1 MCKFAICIR
10 DNNEI
15 KKQKLYTM
23 ESNKIRQAFLDFFQS
38 KEHAIVASAPMVV
51 KNDPTLMF
59 TNAGMNQFKD
69 IFLGNAPRKYARA
82 ADTQKCLRVSGKHN
96 DLEEVGHDTYH
107 HTMFE
112 MLGNWS
118 FGDYFKK
125 EAIAWA
131 WELLTDV
138 YGLDKSRMYA
148 TVFEGS
154 EEDGVPFDQ
163 EAYDYWKQY
172 LPEDHIIRGNKHDNF
187 WEMGE
192 TGPCGPCS
200 EIHIDLRDEEEIA
213 AKPGREMVNMGH
225 HLVIEI
231 WNLVFMQFNRKANGE
246 LESLPAKHV
255 DTGMGFERLCMAM
268 QGKKSNYDTDVF
280 QPTIARIAAMAG
292 KKYGEDEKADV
303 AMRVIAD
310 HLRAIAFSI
319 ADGQLPANAKAG
331 YVIRRILRRAVR
343 YGYTYLSFNEPTLC
357 KLVPGLADQMGHQF
371 PELKQQQTLIER
383 VIEEEE
389 ASFLRTLATGI
400 NLLER
405 EIAKVGKG
413 GQIAGKDAFELYD
426 TFGFPIDLTELIA
439 REQGVTVDLEGFE
452 KELQAQKERSRNA
465 AAQDID
471 DWQELRQAPQCEFVG
486 YDNLTA
492 PVRIARYRRVT
503 SKGRT
508 TYQLVFD
515 QTPFYGNAGGQIG
528 DTGYIDNGEEKID
541 IIATEKENGLII
553 HVTTKLPE
561 NLEAEFTAVVDAE
574 KRQAATNNHTAT
586 HLLDQALRQVL
597 GTHVEQKGSMVTP
610 QGLRFDFS
618 HFQKVTP
625 EQLREVEKLVNKS
638 IRANHPLEENRE
650 ATMEEANAMGAI
662 ALFGEK
668 YGDKVRVVKFGDSV
682 ELCGGTHTSATGTI
696 GVFKIVGESAI
707 SAGVRRIEA
716 VTSERAEELLYGVED
731 QLRNVAELVNN
742 PKVEVAIKK
751 MLESNEALQRE
762 IDQLHKEQIDGMVE
776 KIMAKRNPE
785 EKYFFV
791 ARQMPYASNMIKDLA
806 YALRAKVS
814 DIVMVLGNVSNDKPT
829 LTIMLGD
836 DVVAQGVDAGA
847 VVREAAKVMNGGGG
861 GQKFFATAGG
871 KNPDAL
877 QAAIDKAVEIIKEKL
892 NA

>member
-1 MCKFAICIR
+1 M
-10 DNNEI
+10 
-15 KKQKLYTM
+15 
-23 ESNKIRQAFLDFFQS
+23 
-38 KEHAIVASAPMVV
+38 
-51 KNDPTLMF
+51 
-59 TNAGMNQFKD
+59 
-69 IFLGNAPRKYARA
+69 
-82 ADTQKCLRVSGKHN
+82 
-96 DLEEVGHDTYH
+96 
-107 HTMFE
+107 
-112 MLGNWS
+112 
-118 FGDYFKK
+118 
-125 EAIAWA
+125 
-131 WELLTDV
+131 
-138 YGLDKSRMYA
+138 
-148 TVFEGS
+148 
-154 EEDGVPFDQ
+154 
-163 EAYDYWKQY
+163 
-172 LPEDHIIRGNKHDNF
+172 PEDHIIRGNKHDNF

-200 EIHIDLRDEEEIA
+200 EIHIDWRDYEEIA
-213 AKPGREMVNMGH
+213 AKPGRDMVNMGH

-246 LESLPAKHV
+246 LEPLPAKHV
-255 DTGMGFERLCMAM
+255 DTGMGFERLCMAL

-343 YGYTYLSFNEPTLC
+343 YGYTYLGFNEPTLC
-357 KLVPGLADQMGHQF
+357 KLVPALADQMGHQF
-371 PELKQQQTLIER
+371 PELKKQQTLIER

-400 NLLER
+400 NLLDR
-405 EIAKVGKG
+405 VIAKVGNG
-413 GQIAGKDAFELYD
+413 GKIAGKDAFELYD

-439 REQGVTVDLEGFE
+439 REQGVEVDLEGFE

-471 DWQELRQAPQCEFVG
+471 DWQEVKAIEQSEFIG

-492 PVRIARYRRVT
+492 PVHVARYRRVT
-503 SKGRT
+503 SKGKT

-515 QTPFYGNAGGQIG
+515 QTPFYGNSGGQVG
-528 DTGYIDNGEEKID
+528 DTGYIESVNEKVE

-561 NLEAEFTAVVDAE
+561 NIEAEFTAVVDAE
-574 KRQAATNNHTAT
+574 KRQAAANNHTAT

-618 HFQKVTP
+618 HFQKVTSA
-625 EQLREVEKLVNKS
+625 ELREVERLVNKL
-638 IRANHPLEENRE
+638 IRENYPREEMRE

-668 YGDKVRVVKFGDSV
+668 YGDKVRVIKFGDSV
-682 ELCGGTHTSATGTI
+682 ELCGGTHTSATGTL
-696 GVFKIVGESAI
+696 GSFKIVSESAI

-716 VTSERAEELLYGVED
+716 VTAERAEELQYSVED
-731 QLRNVAELVNN
+731 QIRGIAELLNN

-751 MLESNEALQRE
+751 MLESNEALQKE
-762 IDQLHKEQIDGMVE
+762 IDQLHKEQVDGLVE
-776 KIMAKRNPE
+776 KIIAERKGE
-785 EKYFFV
+785 GAFV
-791 ARQMPYASNMIKDLA
+791 IARQVPYGSNMIKDLA
-806 YALRAKVS
+806 YALRAKVN
-814 DIVMVLGNVSNDKPT
+814 DIILVLGSVSDNKPM
-829 LTIMLGD
+829 LAVMLGD
-836 DVVAQGVDAGA
+836 EIVAKGVDAGA
-847 VVREAAKVMNGGGG
+847 VVREAAKLMQGGGG

-877 QAAIDKAVEIIKEKL
+877 QAAIEKAVEIIMSKINE
-892 NA
+892 

>member
-1 MCKFAICIR
+1 M
-10 DNNEI
+10 
-15 KKQKLYTM
+15 
-23 ESNKIRQAFLDFFQS
+23 
-38 KEHAIVASAPMVV
+38 
-51 KNDPTLMF
+51 
-59 TNAGMNQFKD
+59 
-69 IFLGNAPRKYARA
+69 
-82 ADTQKCLRVSGKHN
+82 
-96 DLEEVGHDTYH
+96 
-107 HTMFE
+107 
-112 MLGNWS
+112 
-118 FGDYFKK
+118 
-125 EAIAWA
+125 
-131 WELLTDV
+131 
-138 YGLDKSRMYA
+138 
-148 TVFEGS
+148 
-154 EEDGVPFDQ
+154 
-163 EAYDYWKQY
+163 
-172 LPEDHIIRGNKHDNF
+172 PEDHIIRGNKHDNF

-200 EIHIDLRDEEEIA
+200 EIHIDLRDDEDIA
-213 AKPGREMVNMGH
+213 ATPGREMVNMSH
-225 HLVIEI
+225 PLVIEI

-246 LESLPAKHV
+246 LEPLPAKHV

-292 KKYGEDEKADV
+292 KAYGEDEKSDV

-343 YGYTYLSFNEPTLC
+343 YGYTYLGFNEPTLC
-357 KLVPGLADQMGHQF
+357 KLVAGLADQMGHQF
-371 PELKQQQTLIER
+371 PELKKQQTLIER

-400 NLLER
+400 NLLDR
-405 EIAKVGKG
+405 VIAKVGKG

-439 REQGVTVDLEGFE
+439 REQGVEIDLEGFE

-471 DWQELRQAPQCEFVG
+471 DWQEVRSIEQCEFIG

-492 PVRIARYRRVT
+492 PVHIARYRRVT
-503 SKGRT
+503 SKGKT

-515 QTPFYGNAGGQIG
+515 QTPFYGNSGGQIG
-528 DTGYIDNGEEKID
+528 DTGYIESANEKID
-541 IIATEKENGLII
+541 IIATEKENGLIV
-553 HVTTKLPE
+553 HVTTTLPE
-561 NLEAEFTAVVDAE
+561 NVEAEFTAVVDAE
-574 KRQAATNNHTAT
+574 KRQAAANNHTAT
-586 HLLDQALRQVL
+586 HLLDQALRAVL

-618 HFQKVTP
+618 HFQKVTA
-625 EQLREVEKLVNKS
+625 EEIRAVERMVNS
-638 IRANHPLEENRE
+638 LIRANHQLEENRE

-682 ELCGGTHTSATGTI
+682 ELCGGTHTSATGTL
-696 GVFKIVGESAI
+696 GLFKIVGESAI

-716 VTSERAEELLYGVED
+716 VTAERAEELQYSVED
-731 QLRNVAELVNN
+731 QIRGIAELVNN

-751 MLESNEALQRE
+751 MLESNEALQKE
-762 IDQLHKEQIDGMVE
+762 IDQLHKEQIDTLVE
-776 KIMAKRNPE
+776 KIIAERKGE
-785 EKYFFV
+785 GAFV
-791 ARQMPYASNMIKDLA
+791 IARQVPYGSNMIKDLA

-814 DIVMVLGNVSNDKPT
+814 DIVLVLGAVNDGKPT
-829 LTIMLGD
+829 LAIMLGD
-836 DVVAQGVDAGA
+836 DIVAKGVDAGA
-847 VVREAAKVMNGGGG
+847 TVREAAKLMQGGGG

-871 KNPDAL
+871 KNTDGL
-877 QAAIDKAVEIIKEKL
+877 QAAIDKAVELITSKL
-892 NA
+892 

>member
-1 MCKFAICIR
+1 
-10 DNNEI
+10 
-15 KKQKLYTM
+15 M

-38 KEHAIVASAPMVV
+38 KQHTIVPSAPMVV
-51 KNDPTLMF
+51 KGDPTLMF

-69 IFLGNAPRKYARA
+69 IFLGNAPRQYPRV

-125 EAIAWA
+125 EAIEWA
-131 WELLTDV
+131 WELLTEV
-138 YGLDKSRMYA
+138 YGLDKNRMYA

-200 EIHIDLRDEEEIA
+200 EIHIDLRDAEEIA
-213 AKPGREMVNMGH
+213 AKPGRDMVNMGH

-246 LESLPAKHV
+246 LEPLPAKHV
-255 DTGMGFERLCMAM
+255 DTGMGFERLCMAL

-343 YGYTYLSFNEPTLC
+343 YGYTYLGFNEPTLC
-357 KLVPGLADQMGHQF
+357 KLVSGLAEQMGHQF
-371 PELKQQQTLIER
+371 PELKKQQTLIER

-400 NLLER
+400 NLLDR
-405 EIAKVGKG
+405 VIAKVGKG
-413 GQIAGKDAFELYD
+413 GKIAGKDAFELYD

-439 REQGVTVDLEGFE
+439 REQGVEVDLEGFE

-471 DWQELRQAPQCEFVG
+471 DWQEVKAIEQSEFIG

-492 PVRIARYRRVT
+492 PVHVARYRRVT
-503 SKGRT
+503 SKGKT

-515 QTPFYGNAGGQIG
+515 QTPFYGNSGGQIG
-528 DTGYIDNGEEKID
+528 DTGYIENANERVD

-553 HVTTKLPE
+553 HVTTKLPK
-561 NLEAEFTAVVDAE
+561 NIEAEFTAVVDAE
-574 KRQAATNNHTAT
+574 KRQAAANNHTAT
-586 HLLDQALRQVL
+586 HLLDQALRAVL

-618 HFQKVTP
+618 HFQKVTA
-625 EQLREVEKLVNKS
+625 EEIRAVERMVNKL
-638 IRANHPLEENRE
+638 IRQNHPLEENRE

-682 ELCGGTHTSATGTI
+682 ELCGGTHTSATGTL
-696 GVFKIVGESAI
+696 GMFKIMSESAI

-716 VTSERAEELLYGVED
+716 VTSERAEELHYAVED
-731 QLRNVAELVNN
+731 QIRGIAELVNN
-742 PKVEVAIKK
+742 PKIEVAIKK
-751 MLESNEALQRE
+751 MIESNETLQKE
-762 IDQLHKEQIDGMVE
+762 LEQLHKEQVDAMVE
-776 KIMAKRNPE
+776 KIMAKRNADD
-785 EKYFFV
+785 KYFIV
-791 ARQMPYASNMIKDLA
+791 ARQVPYASNMIKDLA
-806 YALRAKVS
+806 YALRSRVN
-814 DIVMVLGNVSNDKPT
+814 DVILVLGSVTDYKPM
-829 LTIMLGD
+829 LAVMLGD
-836 DVVAQGVDAGA
+836 DIVAKGVDAGA
-847 VVREAAKVMNGGGG
+847 VVREAAKLMQGGGG

-871 KNPDAL
+871 KNPDGL
-877 QAAIDKAVEIIKEKL
+877 QAAIDKAVEIIMSKINE
-892 NA
+892 

>member
-1 MCKFAICIR
+1 
-10 DNNEI
+10 
-15 KKQKLYTM
+15 M

-38 KEHAIVASAPMVV
+38 KGHTIVPSAPMVV
-51 KNDPTLMF
+51 KGDPTLMF

-69 IFLGNAPRKYARA
+69 IFLGNAPRQTPRA

-125 EAIAWA
+125 EAIEWA
-131 WELLTDV
+131 WELLTEV

-200 EIHIDLRDEEEIA
+200 EIHIDLRDDEEIA
-213 AKPGREMVNMGH
+213 AKPGREMVNMSH
-225 HLVIEI
+225 PLVIEI

-246 LESLPAKHV
+246 LEPLPAKHV

-292 KKYGEDEKADV
+292 KAYGQDEKADV

-343 YGYTYLSFNEPTLC
+343 YGYTYLGFTEPTLC
-357 KLVPGLADQMGHQF
+357 KLIPTLADQMGHQF
-371 PELKQQQTLIER
+371 PELKKQQTLIER

-400 NLLER
+400 NLLDR
-405 EIAKVGKG
+405 VIAKVGKG
-413 GQIAGKDAFELYD
+413 GKIAGKDAFELYD

-439 REQGVTVDLEGFE
+439 REQGVEVDLEGFE

-471 DWQELRQAPQCEFVG
+471 DWQEVKAIEQSEFIG

-492 PVRIARYRRVT
+492 PIHIARYRRVT
-503 SKGRT
+503 SKGKT

-515 QTPFYGNAGGQIG
+515 QTPFYGNSGGQIG
-528 DTGYIDNGEEKID
+528 DTGYIESANEKIQ

-553 HVTTKLPE
+553 HVTTTLPE
-561 NLEAEFTAVVDAE
+561 NVEAEFTAVVDPE
-574 KRQAATNNHTAT
+574 KRQAAANNHTAT
-586 HLLDQALRQVL
+586 HLLDQALRAVL

-625 EQLREVEKLVNKS
+625 EEIRQVERMVNRLIRE
-638 IRANHPLEENRE
+638 NHQLEENRE
-650 ATMEEANAMGAI
+650 ATMDEANAMGAI

-682 ELCGGTHTSATGTI
+682 ELCGGTHTSATGTL
-696 GVFKIVGESAI
+696 GMFKIVSESAI

-716 VTSERAEELLYGVED
+716 ITAERAEEMQYAVED
-731 QLRNVAELVNN
+731 QIRGIAELVNN

-751 MLESNEALQRE
+751 VLESNEALQRE
-762 IDQLHKEQIDGMVE
+762 IDQLHKEQVDSMVE
-776 KIMAKRNPE
+776 KILAERKSDDV
-785 EKYFFV
+785 FIV
-791 ARQMPYASNMIKDLA
+791 ARQVPYGSNMIKDLA
-806 YALRAKVS
+806 YALRAKAGN
-814 DIVMVLGNVSNDKPT
+814 IVLVLGAVTDGKPM
-829 LTIMLGD
+829 LAVMLGD
-836 DVVAQGVDAGA
+836 DIVSKGVDAGA
-847 VVREAAKVMNGGGG
+847 VVREAAKLMQGGGG

-871 KNPDAL
+871 KNPDGL
-877 QAAIDKAVEIIKEKL
+877 QAAIEKAVDIVTSKL
-892 NA
+892 

>member
-1 MCKFAICIR
+1 
-10 DNNEI
+10 
-15 KKQKLYTM
+15 M

-38 KEHAIVASAPMVV
+38 KEHAIVKSAPMVV

-131 WELLTDV
+131 WELLTEV

-154 EEDGVPFDQ
+154 EEDGVPFDL

-200 EIHIDLRDEEEIA
+200 EIHIDLRDEAEIA

-246 LESLPAKHV
+246 LEPLPAKHV

-343 YGYTYLSFNEPTLC
+343 YGYTYLGFNEPTLC
-357 KLVPGLADQMGHQF
+357 KLVAGLADQMGHQF

-405 EIAKVGKG
+405 VIAKVGKG
-413 GQIAGKDAFELYD
+413 GVIAGKDAFELYD

-471 DWQELRQAPQCEFVG
+471 DWQELRQVTQCEFVG

-492 PVRIARYRRVT
+492 PIRIARYRRVT
-503 SKGRT
+503 SKGKT

-515 QTPFYGNAGGQIG
+515 QTPFYGNSGGQIG
-528 DTGYIDNGEEKID
+528 DTGYIDNGEEKIN

-553 HVTTKLPE
+553 HVTTALPE

-574 KRQAATNNHTAT
+574 KRQAAANNHTAT
-586 HLLDQALRQVL
+586 HLLDQALRAVL

-625 EQLREVEKLVNKS
+625 EQLREVEKFVNKS

-716 VTSERAEELLYGVED
+716 VTSERAEEVLYGVED
-731 QLRNVAELVNN
+731 QIRNVVELVNN

-751 MLESNEALQRE
+751 MIESNEALQRE
-762 IDQLHKEQIDGMVE
+762 IEQLHKEQIDGMVE

-785 EKYFFV
+785 DKYFLV

-806 YALRAKVS
+806 YALRAKVN
-814 DIVMVLGNVSNDKPT
+814 DLVMVLGNVTNYKPT

-836 DVVAQGVDAGA
+836 EIVAKGVDAGA

-877 QAAIDKAVEIIKEKL
+877 QAAIEKAVEIIKSQIGE
-892 NA
+892 

>member
-1 MCKFAICIR
+1 
-10 DNNEI
+10 
-15 KKQKLYTM
+15 M

-38 KEHAIVASAPMVV
+38 KAHTIVPSAPMVV
-51 KNDPTLMF
+51 KGDPTLMF

-69 IFLGNAPRKYARA
+69 IFLGNAPRQTPRA

-125 EAIAWA
+125 EAIEWA
-131 WELLTDV
+131 WELLTEV
-138 YGLDKSRMYA
+138 YGLDKSRLYA

-154 EEDGVPFDQ
+154 EEDGVPFDA
-163 EAYDYWKQY
+163 EAYEYWKQY

-200 EIHIDLRDEEEIA
+200 EIHIDLRDAEDIA
-213 AKPGREMVNMGH
+213 AKPGREMVNMSH
-225 HLVIEI
+225 PLVIEI

-246 LESLPAKHV
+246 LEPLPAKHV

-292 KKYGEDEKADV
+292 KAYGEDEKCDV

-343 YGYTYLSFNEPTLC
+343 YGYTYLGFNEPTLC
-357 KLVPGLADQMGHQF
+357 KLVAGLADQMGHQF
-371 PELKQQQTLIER
+371 PELKKQQTLIER

-400 NLLER
+400 NLLDR
-405 EIAKVGKG
+405 VIAKVGKG

-439 REQGVTVDLEGFE
+439 REQGVEIDLEGFD

-471 DWQELRQAPQCEFVG
+471 DWQEVRSIEQSEFIG

-492 PVRIARYRRVT
+492 PVHIARYRRVT
-503 SKGRT
+503 SKGKT

-515 QTPFYGNAGGQIG
+515 QTPFYGNSGGQIG
-528 DTGYIDNGEEKID
+528 DTGYIASANEKID
-541 IIATEKENGLII
+541 IIATEKENGLIV
-553 HVTTKLPE
+553 HVTNTLPE
-561 NLEAEFTAVVDAE
+561 NVEAEFEAVVDAE
-574 KRQAATNNHTAT
+574 KRQAAANNHTAT
-586 HLLDQALRQVL
+586 HLLDQALRAVL
-597 GTHVEQKGSMVTP
+597 GIHVEQKGSMVTP

-618 HFQKVTP
+618 HFQKVTA
-625 EQLREVEKLVNKS
+625 EEIRAVERMVNS
-638 IRANHPLEENRE
+638 LIRANHQLEENRE

-682 ELCGGTHTSATGTI
+682 ELCGGTHTSATGTL
-696 GVFKIVGESAI
+696 GLFKIVSESAI

-716 VTSERAEELLYGVED
+716 VTSDRAEEMLYAIED
-731 QLRNVAELVNN
+731 QIHGIAELVNN

-751 MLESNEALQRE
+751 MLEANESLQKE
-762 IDQLHKEQIDGMVE
+762 IDQLHKEQIDSLVE
-776 KIMAKRNPE
+776 KIIAERSGE
-785 EKYFFV
+785 GAFV
-791 ARQMPYASNMIKDLA
+791 IACQVPYGSNMIKDLA

-814 DIVMVLGNVSNDKPT
+814 DIVLVLGAVNDGKPT
-829 LTIMLGD
+829 LAIMLGD
-836 DVVAQGVDAGA
+836 DIVAKGVDAGA
-847 VVREAAKVMNGGGG
+847 TVREAAKLMQGGGG

-871 KNPDAL
+871 KNPDGL
-877 QAAIDKAVEIIKEKL
+877 QAAIDKAVEIIMAKINE
-892 NA
+892 

>member
-1 MCKFAICIR
+1 
-10 DNNEI
+10 
-15 KKQKLYTM
+15 M

-38 KEHAIVASAPMVV
+38 KEHAIVKSAPMVV

-131 WELLTDV
+131 WELLTEV

-154 EEDGVPFDQ
+154 QEDGVPFDQ

-200 EIHIDLRDEEEIA
+200 EIHIDLRDDEEIA
-213 AKPGREMVNMGH
+213 AKPGRDMVNMGH

-246 LESLPAKHV
+246 LEPLPAKHV

-343 YGYTYLSFNEPTLC
+343 YGYTYLGFNEPILC
-357 KLVPGLADQMGHQF
+357 KLVAGLADQMGHQF

-405 EIAKVGKG
+405 VIAKVGKG
-413 GQIAGKDAFELYD
+413 GVIAGKDAFELYD

-471 DWQELRQAPQCEFVG
+471 DWQELRQVAQCEFVG

-492 PVRIARYRRVT
+492 PIRIARYRRVT
-503 SKGRT
+503 SKGKT
-508 TYQLVFD
+508 TFQLVFD

-574 KRQAATNNHTAT
+574 KRQAAANNHTAT
-586 HLLDQALRQVL
+586 HLLDQALRSVL

-618 HFQKVTP
+618 HFQKVTA

-716 VTSERAEELLYGVED
+716 VTSERAEEVLYGVED
-731 QLRNVAELVNN
+731 QIRNVAELVNN

-751 MLESNEALQRE
+751 MIESNEALQRE
-762 IDQLHKEQIDGMVE
+762 IEQLHKEQIDGMVE

-785 EKYFFV
+785 DKYFLV

-806 YALRAKVS
+806 YALRAKVN
-814 DIVMVLGNVSNDKPT
+814 DLVMVLGNVSNDKPT

-836 DVVAQGVDAGA
+836 EIVAKGVDAGA

-877 QAAIDKAVEIIKEKL
+877 QAAIEKAVEIIKSQIDE
-892 NA
+892 

>member
-1 MCKFAICIR
+1 
-10 DNNEI
+10 
-15 KKQKLYTM
+15 M

-38 KEHAIVASAPMVV
+38 KQHTIVPSAPMVV
-51 KNDPTLMF
+51 KGDPTLMF

-69 IFLGNAPRKYARA
+69 IFLGNAPRQFPRA

-125 EAIAWA
+125 EAIEWA
-131 WELLTDV
+131 WELLTEV

-200 EIHIDLRDEEEIA
+200 EIHIDLRDAEEIA
-213 AKPGREMVNMGH
+213 AKPGRDMVNMGH

-246 LESLPAKHV
+246 LEPLPAKHV
-255 DTGMGFERLCMAM
+255 DTGMGFERLCMAL

-343 YGYTYLSFNEPTLC
+343 YGYTYLGFNEPTLC
-357 KLVPGLADQMGHQF
+357 KLVPGLAEQMGHQF
-371 PELKQQQTLIER
+371 PELKKQQTLIER

-400 NLLER
+400 NLLDR
-405 EIAKVGKG
+405 VIAKVGKG
-413 GQIAGKDAFELYD
+413 GKIAGKDAFELYD

-439 REQGVTVDLEGFE
+439 REQGVEVDLEGFE

-471 DWQELRQAPQCEFVG
+471 DWQEVKAIEQSEFIG

-492 PVRIARYRRVT
+492 PVHVARYRRVT
-503 SKGRT
+503 SKGKT

-515 QTPFYGNAGGQIG
+515 QTPFYGNSGGQIG
-528 DTGYIDNGEEKID
+528 DTGYIENANERVD

-561 NLEAEFTAVVDAE
+561 NIEAEFTAVVDAE
-574 KRQAATNNHTAT
+574 KRQAAANNHTAT
-586 HLLDQALRQVL
+586 HLLDQALRAVL

-618 HFQKVTP
+618 HFQKVTAA
-625 EQLREVEKLVNKS
+625 ELREVERLVNKL
-638 IRANHPLEENRE
+638 IRENYPREEMRE
-650 ATMEEANAMGAI
+650 ATMEQANEMGAI

-668 YGDKVRVVKFGDSV
+668 YGDKVRVIKFGDSV
-682 ELCGGTHTSATGTI
+682 ELCGGTHTSATGTL
-696 GVFKIVGESAI
+696 GMFKIVSESAI

-716 VTSERAEELLYGVED
+716 VTSERAEELHYAVED
-731 QLRNVAELVNN
+731 QIRGIAELVNN

-762 IDQLHKEQIDGMVE
+762 IDQLHKEQVDALVE
-776 KIMAKRNPE
+776 EILAERKADEP
-785 EKYFFV
+785 FV
-791 ARQMPYASNMIKDLA
+791 IARQVPYVSNMIKDLA
-806 YALRAKVS
+806 YTLRAKVS
-814 DIVMVLGNVSNDKPT
+814 DIALVLGAVNDGKPV
-829 LTIMLGD
+829 LTVMLGD
-836 DVVAQGVDAGA
+836 DIVAKGVDAGA
-847 VVREAAKVMNGGGG
+847 VVRENAKLIHGGGG

-871 KNPDAL
+871 KNLDGL
-877 QAAIDKAVEIIKEKL
+877 QAAIDASANTITNLISYYDEL
-892 NA
+892 